1 MIIITLLSNSVLP
14 VSKLVLLR
22 GQRGDLVDFAARA
35 EDAEAADAD
44 DESSSSSDDDNDDA

>member
-1 MIIITLLSNSVLP
+1 MLP

-44 DESSSSSDDDNDDA
+44 DESSSSSADDDDDVVVDDA